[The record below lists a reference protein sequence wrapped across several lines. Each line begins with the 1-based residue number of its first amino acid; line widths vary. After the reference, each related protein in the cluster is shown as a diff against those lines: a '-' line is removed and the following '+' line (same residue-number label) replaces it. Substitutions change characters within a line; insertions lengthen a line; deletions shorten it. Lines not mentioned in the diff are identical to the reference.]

1 LQTLP
6 RAGVEGCGGL
16 WVIRSLFEFIFF
28 IVNELDTS
36 FLCEPIDIHM
46 TTQRAELHNTAQQRT
61 PSAQHVTDTAAPHV
75 AHGMPAFT
83 DS

>member
-1 LQTLP
+1 
-6 RAGVEGCGGL
+6 
-16 WVIRSLFEFIFF
+16 
-28 IVNELDTS
+28 
-36 FLCEPIDIHM
+36 M

-83 DS
+83 DSQAETPARCKQWLSFTVVRACWRSANKLQH